1 MREFINILKYGFMIF
16 LLFAGIVSIF
26 NNEPYFVN
34 SVNSLSIPIFAFSIS
49 ILLVKSNQYARNEIF
64 KQIQNKSITTDNL
77 KKDIDKKE
85 KIFKETVYD
94 CTIDE
99 CKKKIEKHEHLSQLY
114 KDSLISLHEY
124 NFFCNY
130 FITIDYF
137 TRLFNLIATLSFSW
151 CLLSLTGLF
160 KITGNFAWVNI
171 FSLAL
176 VFFDFFILDDLI
188 SKMIGSKIKFFRE
201 QAKREISKNEE

>member
-99 CKKKIEKHEHLSQLY
+99 CKKKIEKHEH
-114 KDSLISLHEY
+114 
-124 NFFCNY
+124 
-130 FITIDYF
+130 
-137 TRLFNLIATLSFSW
+137 
-151 CLLSLTGLF
+151 CLLYTSP
-160 KITGNFAWVNI
+160 
-171 FSLAL
+171 SPR
-176 VFFDFFILDDLI
+176 D
-188 SKMIGSKIKFFRE
+188 
-201 QAKREISKNEE
+201 